1 MTFDEQAATL
11 DRKGIVG
18 ILAENQQLTS
28 RVAELQRQLAWLN
41 NQVFGTKSERRF
53 VDPDGRQLSLGEWK
67 TEDASGTEITIA
79 EHRRRSRKRPADN
92 VEEDDLRFDES
103 VPVEEI
109 RIEPAA
115 LDADCEIIGEK
126 VTYHQSLDN

>member
-18 ILAENQQLTS
+18 LLTENHQLTEH
-28 RVAELQRQLAWLN
+28 VQELKTQLDWLK
-41 NQVFGTKSERRF
+41 NQMFGTKSERRF

-79 EHRRRSRKRPADN
+79 EHCSVMLHCSRPPN
-92 VEEDDLRFDES
+92 VNGHDAHES
-103 VPVEEI
+103 N
-109 RIEPAA
+109 
-115 LDADCEIIGEK
+115 DA
-126 VTYHQSLDN
+126 S